1 VTASAFDLNF
11 KPSSLQDDEKPP
23 ALKLPQVFILPRT
36 ADSALQSVLDAQAAA
51 EAQQRE
57 LSTTGPLAEAAA
69 EGNELITSILSTY
82 TTVQQLYHKAVLRFL
97 LQHPKYIGS
106 PAGEG

>member
-1 VTASAFDLNF
+1 VHC
-11 KPSSLQDDEKPP
+11 SL
-23 ALKLPQVFILPRT
+23 
-36 ADSALQSVLDAQAAA
+36 LDAQAAA